1 MEEAAY
7 IDGCGVFRTFF
18 KIMLP
23 NAVSSIITVFL
34 FSFVW
39 YWHDYFF
46 TTMFLPNMKTM
57 SLELTKLSAQLK
69 QALSPLGSG
78 IVLNS
83 GDITVRLQSGCLLT
97 ILPLLIIYIILQ
109 RFFTEGIERT
119 GIVG

>member
-1 MEEAAY
+1 
-7 IDGCGVFRTFF
+7 
-18 KIMLP
+18 
-23 NAVSSIITVFL
+23 
-34 FSFVW
+34 
-39 YWHDYFF
+39 
-46 TTMFLPNMKTM
+46 MFLPNMKTM